1 MNIFNK
7 IKPFYFFL
15 SLFIGFFI
23 VYISYPTPEVIIMHP
38 IPGKTDKVIY
48 KDNNNE
54 CYKYISKRITC
65 PKNKNIKIIKE
76 DINNKKKNKKE
87 FDILDFIYKN

>member
-23 VYISYPTPEVIIMHP
+23 VYISNPIPEVIIMHP
-38 IPGKTDKVIY
+38 IPGKTESVIY
-48 KDNNNE
+48 KNNNNE
-54 CYKYISKRITC
+54 CYKYISNRITC
-65 PKNKNIKIIKE
+65 PKDNNIKIIKE
-76 DINNKKKNKKE
+76 DINKKKKNKKE
-87 FDILDFIYKN
+87 YDILDLIYKN